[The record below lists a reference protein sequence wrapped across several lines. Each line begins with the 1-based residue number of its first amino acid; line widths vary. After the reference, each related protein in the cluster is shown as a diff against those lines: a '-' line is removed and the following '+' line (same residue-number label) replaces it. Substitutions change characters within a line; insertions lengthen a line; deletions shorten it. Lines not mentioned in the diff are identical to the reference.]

1 MHEAFKGLKVDES
14 GRKFRPLHMFF
25 YGSLMDSD
33 VLQAILNLPDLPQMQ
48 PATITGYRIKMWSIY
63 PTLVPSGSRG
73 ISSMKG
79 MLWETTADKQIDR
92 LAAYETAAYRSEE
105 CEVVLVGSGEVIR
118 SCRTFCWAGEADSKE
133 LEEGC
138 FDLEWYQKYF
148 KPSVVRRRSPNPVS
162 VGS

>member
-1 MHEAFKGLKVDES
+1 
-14 GRKFRPLHMFF
+14 MFF
-25 YGSLMDSD
+25 YGSLMDPD
-33 VLQAILNLPDLPQMQ
+33 VLQALLNLPDLPQMQ
-48 PATITGYRIKMWSIY
+48 PATITGGCRIKMWGIY
-63 PTLVPSGSRG
+63 PTLVPSSSSEGGSV
-73 ISSMKG
+73 KG

-92 LAAYETAAYRSEE
+92 LAAHETAAYRSEE

-118 SCRTFCWAGEADSKE
+118 GCRTFCWAGEADSKE

-162 VGS
+162 EGS